1 MKIKIK
7 ESKKE
12 GMNEIKK
19 AALLCLAVP
28 FLLMGFIGIVIY
40 LFPINI

>member
-1 MKIKIK
+1 MKIEIK

-12 GMNEIKK
+12 GMNEIRK

-28 FLLMGFIGIVIY
+28 FLIMGFIGIITY